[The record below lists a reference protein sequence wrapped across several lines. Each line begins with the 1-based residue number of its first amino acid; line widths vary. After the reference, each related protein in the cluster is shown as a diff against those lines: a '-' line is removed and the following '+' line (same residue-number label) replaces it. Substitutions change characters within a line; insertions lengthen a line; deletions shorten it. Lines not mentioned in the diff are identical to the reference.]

1 MRRDQH
7 PIVDRVGDDVSPETE
22 VVPRHGVGGAIPGVV
37 DRSRNNAG
45 IPDRLLD
52 RVDPQPNGV
61 EPSCELPRHRRFSRS
76 REACENDEHG
86 YNLHVSI
93 RALVHIGG
101 GVLCRATAHKTS
113 TAESSTCS
121 LKSAEVMPRH
131 GVGVA
136 TEDLGRTLPEA
147 HPFEKAE
154 LTFPMSRFRVASQH
168 RWNSVVMTASHLRH
182 CEHALDTGI
191 EAVFL
196 RRAVTSCRHH
206 RPPNASTV

>member
-7 PIVDRVGDDVSPETE
+7 PIVNRVGDDVSPETE

-113 TAESSTCS
+113 TAEPSTCS
-121 LKSAEVMPRH
+121 LKSAEAHAASRCRRRDRGSRPHAPGGPSVRKGRAYLSNVAFQGCIAAPMEQRGHDSFALTALRARTRHRHRGCVSPPRRH
-131 GVGVA
+131 
-136 TEDLGRTLPEA
+136 
-147 HPFEKAE
+147 
-154 LTFPMSRFRVASQH
+154 
-168 RWNSVVMTASHLRH
+168 VVS
-182 CEHALDTGI
+182 
-191 EAVFL
+191 
-196 RRAVTSCRHH
+196 TS
-206 RPPNASTV
+206 PPA